1 MNFDKDLEIFLANMR
16 GDDVL
21 FITADHGCDPTFK
34 GSDHTREHVPMLFFG
49 KGVKPGPLAPM
60 KTYSDGGQILAHHLG
75 LTLKRGTFQEVM
87 DHEAR

>member
-1 MNFDKDLEIFLANMR
+1 MAVIPLSKVR
-16 GDDVL
+16 PHTG
-21 FITADHGCDPTFK
+21 TC
-34 GSDHTREHVPMLFFG
+34 SDALFG